1 MQNRHLGQKAGQ
13 NAQGRQLGQGTA
25 LQGCHL
31 GQDTALQG
39 CHLGQ
44 DAALQGCH
52 LEAELSCLASLG
64 FFEKLVFEN
73 KCIAT
78 CGMKDHNPHKK
89 RDE

>member
-1 MQNRHLGQKAGQ
+1 MQIPHLGQEAGQ
-13 NAQGRQLGQGTA
+13 NAQGHHLGQDTA

-31 GQDTALQG
+31 GRDTALQG

-64 FFEKLVFEN
+64 FFEKLVFQ
-73 KCIAT
+73 K
-78 CGMKDHNPHKK
+78 
-89 RDE
+89 